1 VLRWWQALLAD
12 FRNDEARK
20 CRSVRIAARWSFTGS
35 DWKRGLEKAQS
46 MGKPGHACRAI
57 NSSSALAIAHFAWHG
72 DLAGDLGFWVS
83 LWLIWGLFHQ
93 DFAIELRVQNPD
105 AFIPWA
111 ILFPFNLISAIYS

>member
-1 VLRWWQALLAD
+1 M
-12 FRNDEARK
+12 
-20 CRSVRIAARWSFTGS
+20 
-35 DWKRGLEKAQS
+35 KRGNAEAFVSQHAGASQAATGNEDWRKHNRWASLVTLAVPSTAAQLWPS
-46 MGKPGHACRAI
+46 LILLGMVI
-57 NSSSALAIAHFAWHG
+57 WHG